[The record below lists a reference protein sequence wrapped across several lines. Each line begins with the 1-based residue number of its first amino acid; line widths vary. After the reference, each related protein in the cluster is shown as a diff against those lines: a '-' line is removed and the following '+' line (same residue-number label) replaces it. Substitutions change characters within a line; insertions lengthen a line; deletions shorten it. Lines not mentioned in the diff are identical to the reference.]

1 MRISDP
7 RSVPSVAPARSALSR
22 RCAAV
27 SVSES
32 QRHQLYQRFEEAMGS
47 EKAAV
52 MMDLLPPVGWGDIA
66 TSDDVRHLGVE
77 LRGEMGELRGEM
89 GELRGEMGVL
99 RGEMGELRG
108 EMGELRGERVRFE
121 GRLEQGP

>member
-7 RSVPSVAPARSALSR
+7 RSVPSVAPARSAMSR

-32 QRHQLYQRFEEAMGS
+32 QRHQLYQWFEEAMGS

-89 GELRGEMGVL
+89 GELRGEMG
-99 RGEMGELRG
+99 ELRG
-108 EMGELRGERVRFE
+108 EMVRFE
-121 GRLEQGP
+121 GRIEHTLARMQRNKIGRAHV

>member
-7 RSVPSVAPARSALSR
+7 RSVPSVAPARSAMSR

-32 QRHQLYQRFEEAMGS
+32 QRHQLYQWIEAAMGS

-52 MMDLLPPVGWGDIA
+52 MMDLLPPDGWADIA
-66 TSDDVRHLGVE
+66 PRDAVRHLGME
-77 LRGEMGELRGEM
+77 IRGEMGDVRRGM
-89 GELRGEMGVL
+89 GEQRCETRARNGTIGALR
-99 RGEMGELRG
+99 
-108 EMGELRGERVRFE
+108 E
-121 GRLEQGP
+121 GGG

>member
-7 RSVPSVAPARSALSR
+7 RSVPSVAPARSAMSR

-32 QRHQLYQRFEEAMGS
+32 QRHQLYQWFEEAMGS

-52 MMDLLPPVGWGDIA
+52 MMDLLPPVGWADIA

-89 GELRGEMGVL
+89 GELRGEL
-99 RGEMGELRG
+99 GELRG
-108 EMGELRGERVRFE
+108 EWGGLRGEMV
-121 GRLEQGP
+121 RLEGGWGPTSARRQ

>member
-1 MRISDP
+1 
-7 RSVPSVAPARSALSR
+7 
-22 RCAAV
+22 
-27 SVSES
+27 
-32 QRHQLYQRFEEAMGS
+32 MGS

-89 GELRGEMGVL
+89 GELRGEMG
-99 RGEMGELRG
+99 ELRG
-108 EMGELRGERVRFE
+108 EMVRFE
-121 GRLEQGP
+121 GRIEHTLARLQRTISLSVLAPNRWEEGRVWKEGGTTCKH

>member
-7 RSVPSVAPARSALSR
+7 RSVPSVAPARSAMAR
-22 RCAAV
+22 MCAAG

-32 QRHQLYQRFEEAMGS
+32 QRHQLYQWFEEAMGS

-52 MMDLLPPVGWGDIA
+52 MMDLLPPCGWGDIA

-89 GELRGEMGVL
+89 GELRGEMG
-99 RGEMGELRG
+99 ELRG
-108 EMGELRGERVRFE
+108 ELVRFE
-121 GRLEQGP
+121 GRIEHSSEERRVG